1 MRDLLRDAIRSLAHD
16 RRFTVVAVALLAVT
30 IGLVTAVYA
39 IVHAVVLRP
48 FPFADQDRLAVIW
61 QRDDR
66 RAQPVIEV
74 AYGEMQDWRAR
85 SRSFDDLAV
94 IGSVNWNLTLVGPTD
109 AQPVPFAA
117 VSASFFRVTGAFPAI
132 GRALQAADEE
142 GAIPRAMV
150 ISHGLW
156 MRRFGGNPGIVG
168 RPVPVRLDAGKSPVP
183 IDIVG
188 VMPPAFDFPRAA
200 GAWLPAA
207 PLLRGSAGEY
217 GVDST
222 MRWLRVFYVLG
233 RLRSGVSVEGAT
245 RELTQVM
252 RSTDVQGGPEPPS
265 HVVVTQISAYLLG
278 PAGPVLWTLLAGA
291 VLMLAIACA
300 NVAGLQVSRSA
311 RRQRVLAIRM
321 AVGASG
327 WHVVTQMLIE
337 SALVTL
343 AALAGAIGVALAT
356 TRGLVLLA
364 PSTVPRLDTIVLA
377 DLRVLTMGLAAG
389 FVTTLV
395 SGLWPALVARRLDV
409 VSVLAHGPG
418 VAADSRRRRLQR
430 TIVVVQV
437 ATAVTLLAGTAL
449 FVRTLRGLDRTVLGF
464 DPHGLVS
471 ATVTPATD
479 DPARWN
485 AFYDALVA
493 RVERLPGIVSAGA
506 VTLRPLSGPI
516 GWDSQPVYPGQVGPS
531 AWGLNPH
538 TNLEVVTPG
547 YFHAMGIRLVRG
559 RLFTSR
565 DTLTSPGVVVVSETA
580 ARRLWPGRD
589 GIGERLR
596 DPTYRVGTNPSRSAP
611 GWQTVIGVVGD
622 VRYRG
627 LTDLRLDLYLPAS
640 QSWNKVQQLMV
651 RARGNP
657 ADVVASVRAAAR
669 EIDSAASVSDV
680 TLMLD
685 VVAAESAPWRFLMRI
700 FTGFA
705 ALAAVLAAVG
715 LGAVIALAVAE
726 RRRELAIRAA
736 LGAGRR
742 QLGGVVL
749 RESGLLT
756 SVGICVGLLGALALG
771 RAVGHLLVGVV
782 AHDPLA
788 LSAAAALCAAAAALA
803 SWIPARRAAET
814 DPIEALRSE

>member
-1 MRDLLRDAIRSLAHD
+1 MRDLLRDAVRSLAHD
-16 RRFTVVAVALLAVT
+16 RRFTIVAVALLAVT

-85 SRSFDDLAV
+85 SRSFDDLV
-94 IGSVNWNLTLVGPTD
+94 VVGSVNWNLTLAGPTEP
-109 AQPVPFAA
+109 QSVSLAA
-117 VSASFFRVTGAFPAI
+117 VSASFFRVTGAYPAI
-132 GRALQAADEE
+132 GRALNAADED
-142 GAIPRAMV
+142 GTSPRVMV

-156 MRRFGGNPGIVG
+156 LRRFGGDRGMVG
-168 RPVPVRLDAGKSPVP
+168 RPVPAILQAGKPPVP
-183 IDIVG
+183 VDVVG
-188 VMPPAFDFPRAA
+188 VMPPDFDFPR
-200 GAWLPAA
+200 GADAWVPAA
-207 PLLRGSAGEY
+207 PLMRMNADEY
-217 GVDST
+217 GPDLAL
-222 MRWLRVFYVLG
+222 RWLRVFYALG
-233 RLRSGVSVEGAT
+233 RLRSGVSVESAT

-265 HVVVTQISAYLLG
+265 HVVVTPVSAYLLG

-300 NVAGLQVSRSA
+300 NVAGLQVSRAA

-321 AVGASG
+321 AVGASS
-327 WHVVTQMLIE
+327 WHVVTQMLFE

-343 AALAGAIGVALAT
+343 AAVAGAMGVALAT

-364 PSTVPRLDTIVLA
+364 PSSVPRLDTIVLT
-377 DLRVLTMGLAAG
+377 DLRVLAMGLAAG

-418 VAADSRRRRLQR
+418 VAADPRRRRLQR
-430 TIVVVQV
+430 TIVIVQV

-449 FVRTLRGLDRTVLGF
+449 FLRTLRGLDRTVLGF
-464 DPHGLVS
+464 DPHGLLS

-479 DPARWN
+479 DPTRWN

-506 VTLRPLSGPI
+506 VALRPLSGPI
-516 GWDSQPVYPGQVGPS
+516 GWDSQPVYPGQIGPS
-531 AWGLNPH
+531 AWGLNPS

-559 RLFTSR
+559 RLFMAR
-565 DTLTSPGVVVVSETA
+565 DTLTSPGVVVVSESA

-589 GIGERLR
+589 AIGQRLR

-640 QSWNKVQQLMV
+640 QSWVKVHQLMV
-651 RARGNP
+651 RARGNR
-657 ADVVASVRAAAR
+657 ADVVASVRAAAH
-669 EIDSAASVSDV
+669 EIDSAAAVSDV
-680 TLMLD
+680 TLMHD

-715 LGAVIALAVAE
+715 LGAVITLAVAE

-742 QLGGVVL
+742 HLRAVVL

-756 SVGICVGLLGALALG
+756 SVGIGVGLLGALALG
-771 RAVGHLLVGVV
+771 RAVAHLLVGVV
-782 AHDPLA
+782 PHDPLA
-788 LSAAAALCAAAAALA
+788 LSVAAALCAAAAALA
-803 SWIPARRAAET
+803 SWMPARRAADA

>member
-1 MRDLLRDAIRSLAHD
+1 MRDLLRDAVRSLAHD

-66 RAQPVIEV
+66 RALPTIEV
-74 AYGEMQDWRAR
+74 AYGEMRDWRAR

-94 IGSVNWNLTLVGPTD
+94 VGSVNWNLTLAGPT
-109 AQPVPFAA
+109 APQSVPLAA
-117 VSASFFRVTGAFPAI
+117 VSASFFRVTGAYPAI
-132 GRALQAADEE
+132 GRALNAADED
-142 GAIPRAMV
+142 GTSPRVMV
-150 ISHGLW
+150 IGHGLW
-156 MRRFGGNPGIVG
+156 LRRFGGDRGMVG
-168 RPVPVRLDAGKSPVP
+168 RPVAVILQAGKPPVP
-183 IDIVG
+183 VDVVG
-188 VMPPAFDFPRAA
+188 VMPPDFDFPR
-200 GAWLPAA
+200 GADAWVPAA
-207 PLLRGSAGEY
+207 PLMRMNADEY
-217 GVDST
+217 GPDIA
-222 MRWLRVFYVLG
+222 MRWLRVFYALG
-233 RLRSGVSVEGAT
+233 RLRSGVSVASAT

-252 RSTDVQGGPEPPS
+252 RTTDVQGGPEPPS
-265 HVVVTQISAYLLG
+265 RVVVTPIRAYLLG

-327 WHVVTQMLIE
+327 WHVVTQMLFE
-337 SALVTL
+337 SAIVTL

-356 TRGLVLLA
+356 TRALVLLA
-364 PSTVPRLDTIVLA
+364 PSTVPRLDTIVLT
-377 DLRVLTMGLAAG
+377 DLRVLAMGLAAG

-418 VAADSRRRRLQR
+418 VAADPRRRRLQR

-449 FVRTLRGLDRTVLGF
+449 FLRTLRGLDRTVLGF
-464 DPHGLVS
+464 DPHGLLS

-493 RVERLPGIVSAGA
+493 RVERLPGVVSAGA
-506 VTLRPLSGPI
+506 VALRPLSGPI

-531 AWGLNPH
+531 AWGLNPN

-559 RLFTSR
+559 RLFTAR
-565 DTLTSPGVVVVSETA
+565 DTLTSPGVVVVSESA

-589 GIGERLR
+589 AIGQRLR

-611 GWQTVIGVVGD
+611 GWQTVIGVVAD

-640 QSWNKVQQLMV
+640 QSWVKVQQLMV

-657 ADVVASVRAAAR
+657 ADVVTSVRAIAR
-669 EIDSAASVSDV
+669 EIDSAAAVSEI
-680 TLMLD
+680 TLMPD

-715 LGAVIALAVAE
+715 LGAVITLAVAE

-742 QLGGVVL
+742 QLRGVVL

-756 SVGICVGLLGALALG
+756 GVGICVGLLGAIALG
-771 RAVGHLLVGVV
+771 RAVAHLLVGVV
-782 AHDPLA
+782 PYDPLA
-788 LSAAAALCAAAAALA
+788 LSTAAALCAAAAALA
-803 SWIPARRAAET
+803 SWMPARRAADA